1 MDIERLINELSRNIG
16 KALVNKKEDNMLL
29 VNLENDGSSELL
41 RIILKSLI
49 SKKEYS
55 KAEDLLFDEIE
66 KSKTEAIYKIAVDF
80 YEELSEKSDEE
91 LRENNFSKEEVLQG
105 LRDIE
110 ALFNTK

>member
-16 KALVNKKEDNMLL
+16 KALVNKKGDNMLL

-55 KAEDLLFDEIE
+55 KAEDFLFDEIE
-66 KSKTEAIYKIAVDF
+66 KNKTEAIYKIAVDF

-91 LRENNFSKEEVLQG
+91 LRENNFSKEEVMQG
-105 LRDIE
+105 LKDIE
-110 ALFNTK
+110 ALFNSK